1 MSGNWYERNIL
12 PWLIDFAC
20 GMKSVSK
27 QRMKVIPQAHG
38 RVLEIGIGTGL
49 NLPFYDTSQV
59 RELVGVEPSQRM
71 HHLVLQ
77 RSRAARLPV
86 EIVGITAERLPLADA
101 VFDTVVSTYT
111 LCTIPDPVAA
121 LREARRVL
129 APGGRLLL
137 VAPLEWE
144 VHQAPHDYYRYT
156 VHALRYLF
164 QQAGLEVVTIEPVG
178 GYFRL
183 MARRILNGLQ
193 FFPGPFFIL
202 AALVAAPVAFVLP
215 LLDGLDKRR
224 DFTLGYICEAR
235 RRL

>member
-121 LREARRVL
+121 LREVRRVL
-129 APGGRLLL
+129 VPGGKLLFSEHGRAPDANVLKWQSRLQPCWSKLAGGCML
-137 VAPLEWE
+137 DRDIPAI
-144 VHQAPHDYYRYT
+144 
-156 VHALRYLF
+156 LRE
-164 QQAGLEVVTIEPVG
+164 AGFDPQVQSMYI
-178 GYFRL
+178 
-183 MARRILNGLQ
+183 
-193 FFPGPFFIL
+193 PGPRIVSYHYWG
-202 AALVAAPVAFVLP
+202 AAVAV
-215 LLDGLDKRR
+215 
-224 DFTLGYICEAR
+224 
-235 RRL
+235 